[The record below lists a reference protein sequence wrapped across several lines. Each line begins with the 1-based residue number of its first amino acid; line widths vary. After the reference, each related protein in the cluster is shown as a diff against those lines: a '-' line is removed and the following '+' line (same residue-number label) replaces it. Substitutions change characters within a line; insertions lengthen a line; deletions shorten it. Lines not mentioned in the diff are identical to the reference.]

1 MLTASELIELARE
14 APQDL
19 KCWSSFVAQ
28 TEFMWQHST
37 LVTDCEEWQAAWF
50 EMEIVNALAL
60 AEWEE
65 EGSPRNWSHRWSEG
79 YEQDARA
86 LVPEL
91 VALIVCPEL
100 SE

>member
-1 MLTASELIELARE
+1 MLTASELMVLARE

-28 TEFMWQHST
+28 TEFVWQHSA
-37 LVTDCEEWQAAWF
+37 LVTDCEGWQAIWF
-50 EMEIVNALAL
+50 EMEIVNGLAL

-65 EGSPRNWSHRWSEG
+65 EGFPQDWSQRWHEG
-79 YEQDARA
+79 YEQDARE

-91 VALIVCPEL
+91 IALIICPES